1 MPVYLIAY
9 VHENIFQGNRLV
21 ISGYVGCYSLPA
33 PLHLLMSKSVKNP
46 KQMLLEGA
54 GVGCG
59 MILCREPAGMWSWCP
74 GPTCLREP
82 CTKRESEFL
91 IIQVFV

>member
-1 MPVYLIAY
+1 MDMWAATLAD
-9 VHENIFQGNRLV
+9 
-21 ISGYVGCYSLPA
+21 
-33 PLHLLMSKSVKNP
+33 LHLLMSKSVKNP

-59 MILCREPAGMWSWCP
+59 MVLRGEPAGMWSWCP
-74 GPTCLREP
+74 GPACLREP
-82 CTKRESEFL
+82 CVERARALL

>member
-1 MPVYLIAY
+1 MDMWAATLADFLTRPFAFTD
-9 VHENIFQGNRLV
+9 E
-21 ISGYVGCYSLPA
+21 
-33 PLHLLMSKSVKNP
+33 KSVKNP

-74 GPTCLREP
+74 GPTCRREP
-82 CTKRESEFL
+82 CTEREREFL
-91 IIQVFV
+91 VIQVFV